1 MHQWNN
7 DQFAAVPK
15 RIFMTESSKPETDFD
30 PSQSYE
36 EILSTPQ
43 AQRSHT
49 SAPLDLVGR
58 MSDEL
63 PEDYDPDPTE
73 VVRSRRPPVTL
84 ESLIADI
91 KADADKLARD
101 RAALGDVKILA
112 RAVKELRYAFKIFT
126 PYRKHRKVT
135 VFGSARLKPEHPSY
149 QQSVEFGR
157 RMAELGWMVLT
168 GAGGGIMEGAHVG
181 AGREMAMGVNIM
193 LPFEQAANPI
203 IMNDHKL
210 INLKYFFTRK
220 LLFVKEVSAIALF
233 PGGFGTQDECFEALT
248 LVQTGKHELMPIVCV
263 DEPNNDYWQKWKQYL
278 EHELLAEE
286 LISPED
292 LSLFRVTNNVEVA
305 VQEILHFFRAFHSM
319 RFVHGRL
326 VLRLNL
332 PVSDDLLTR
341 LNDEFSDLLESGRIE
356 RVEPHR
362 LERDEPET
370 LELPRLGLN
379 FDRKKVGRLR
389 QMVDVINQEA

>member
-1 MHQWNN
+1 MDKTDHSHTRTEE
-7 DQFAAVPK
+7 VL
-15 RIFMTESSKPETDFD
+15 MTDSTKPSPDFD
-30 PSQSYE
+30 PSRSYE

-43 AQRSHT
+43 TEQRRK
-49 SAPLDLVGR
+49 SAPLDPLER

-63 PEDYDPDPTE
+63 PEEYDPDPTE
-73 VVRSRRPPVTL
+73 VVRPRRPPVTL
-84 ESLIADI
+84 ESLIAEI

-101 RAALGDVKILA
+101 HAALGDVKILA

-193 LPFEQAANPI
+193 LPFEQVANPI

-233 PGGFGTQDECFEALT
+233 PGGFGTQDECFETLT
-248 LVQTGKHELMPIVCV
+248 LVQTGKHELMPIVCI
-263 DEPNNDYWQKWKQYL
+263 DEPNNDYWQKWKQYI
-278 EHELLAEE
+278 EQELLSEG

-292 LSLFRVTNNVEVA
+292 LSLFRVTNNVAEA
-305 VQEILHFFRAFHSM
+305 IHEILHFFRAYHSM
-319 RFVHGRL
+319 RFVRGRL

-341 LNDEFSDLLESGRIE
+341 LNDEFSDLLDSGRIE
-356 RVEPHR
+356 RVEAHS
-362 LERDEPET
+362 LEGDEPDV
-370 LELPRLGLN
+370 LNLPRLGLK

-389 QMVDVINQEA
+389 QMVDLINQEA